1 VQYWR
6 AIIRGNVDRSND
18 FLFPTWTKLTM
29 AEPSLSNVFGANATQ
44 DINTVTIAKVDLAAV
59 GLTADSAN
67 TAESLLVA
75 ILLLAKQYLTPANL
89 AINEEQAVTVVNGFD
104 TVVPRINAQ
113 NEVTSYEQRV
123 LSVNML
129 KLATGTIDPD
139 DY

>member
-1 VQYWR
+1 
-6 AIIRGNVDRSND
+6 
-18 FLFPTWTKLTM
+18 M

>member
-1 VQYWR
+1 MQYWR

>member
-1 VQYWR
+1 
-6 AIIRGNVDRSND
+6 
-18 FLFPTWTKLTM
+18 M
-29 AEPSLSNVFGANATQ
+29 AEPSLTDVFGATATQ
-44 DINTVTIAKVDLAAV
+44 DIGNLVIGKADLAAV
-59 GLTADSAN
+59 GLTAASVN

-129 KLATGTIDPD
+129 KLASSTISPD